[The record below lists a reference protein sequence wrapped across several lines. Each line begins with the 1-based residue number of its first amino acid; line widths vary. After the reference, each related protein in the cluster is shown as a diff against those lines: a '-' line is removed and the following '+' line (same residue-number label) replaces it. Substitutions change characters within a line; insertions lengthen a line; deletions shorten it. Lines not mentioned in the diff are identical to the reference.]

1 MIAADRGA
9 VWRVV
14 ADPHHLPR
22 WWPKVARVEDVLR
35 ARARR
40 RARRWTEVL
49 ETASGKGVRAEFRC
63 RRSREPDE
71 YEWEQEIEDTPFA
84 KVFKSSVTT
93 VSLADDGGGTRV
105 TLELDQDLRG
115 LSRLG
120 GFMVKRASTEQLDE
134 RARRARAGARWRPRV
149 AEPERPMKWWGWGDP
164 DHEAEIPEPALA
176 ALRSELGA
184 PDRAGAA
191 VPALEEI
198 ALPEPRR

>member
-14 ADPHHLPR
+14 SDPHHLPR
-22 WWPKVARVEDVLR
+22 WWPKVGRVEDVYER
-35 ARARR
+35 ERGAGT
-40 RARRWTEVL
+40 RWTEVL
-49 ETASGKGVRAEFRC
+49 ETASGKGVRAGFRC

-93 VSLADDGGGTRV
+93 VSLAEESDGTRV

-120 GFMVKRASTEQLDE
+120 GFMIKRASSEQLD
-134 RARRARAGARWRPRV
+134 G
-149 AEPERPMKWWGWGDP
+149 
-164 DHEAEIPEPALA
+164 
-176 ALRSELGA
+176 
-184 PDRAGAA
+184 
-191 VPALEEI
+191 ALERLESV
-198 ALPEPRR
+198 LVETKGG

>member
-1 MIAADRGA
+1 MIAAERAA

-22 WWPKVARVEDVLR
+22 WWPKVSRVEDVYEQER
-35 ARARR
+35 GAGT
-40 RARRWTEVL
+40 RWTNVL

-93 VSLADDGGGTRV
+93 VRLADEGDGTRV
-105 TLELDQDLRG
+105 TLELDQQLGG

-120 GFMVKRASTEQLDE
+120 GFMVKRASTEQLD
-134 RARRARAGARWRPRV
+134 GALKGLEKV
-149 AEPERPMKWWGWGDP
+149 LGEPSN
-164 DHEAEIPEPALA
+164 A
-176 ALRSELGA
+176 
-184 PDRAGAA
+184 
-191 VPALEEI
+191 
-198 ALPEPRR
+198 